1 MTEGL
6 ALNTV
11 HEGDCLELMRDIP
24 DGSVDMVLCDLPYG
38 TTACK
43 WDTIIPFD
51 LLWEQYERVIKSN
64 GAIILFA
71 KQPFTS
77 ALIMS
82 NPKLYKYNLVWVK
95 ENHDNPLMAKKRF
108 LNISEDICIF
118 YKKQCVYNPQGVLP
132 YNKETRQGKGK
143 SMSQRNERTPTYKQ
157 GHTNYPRNIR
167 RYKKDRGFHPTQKP
181 VLLCDELIKTFTNEG
196 EIVLD
201 NCMGSGTTAVACF
214 NINRKYIG
222 FELDED
228 YFNKANER
236 IKDNEKVVK

>member
-1 MTEGL
+1 MTKGL

-214 NINRKYIG
+214 NTNRKYIG
-222 FELDED
+222 FELDKD

-236 IKDNEKVVK
+236 IQVNEKVV